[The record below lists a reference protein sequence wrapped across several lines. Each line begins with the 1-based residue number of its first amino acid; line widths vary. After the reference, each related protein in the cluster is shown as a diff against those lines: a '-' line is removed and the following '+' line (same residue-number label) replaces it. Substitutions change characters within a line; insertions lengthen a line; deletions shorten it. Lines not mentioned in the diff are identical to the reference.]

1 MDNNIDNNI
10 NNNNMDNNLSF
21 NDLIYGNYTSYETSD
36 EEYYLDIPELVN
48 LSNLH
53 INNDDDTNSLS
64 HLPRVNSCT
73 FIPIENNT
81 KNKCKRCASEPINMY
96 KNKKYKNDVTN
107 DVDNDANNDVDNDA
121 NNDDTNDATNIYNN
135 LILQNNEHLFSDDEL
150 LLSKEQQ
157 IEILKIFCNDFR
169 NNNIHNNE
177 IQNDTSITNC
187 PVIFCKCNSI

>member
-1 MDNNIDNNI
+1 MDNNM
-10 NNNNMDNNLSF
+10 NNNMDNMDNMDNNLSF
-21 NDLIYGNYTSYETSD
+21 NDLIYGNYTSYETGD

-73 FIPIENNT
+73 FIPIENDT

-96 KNKKYKNDVTN
+96 KSKKYKNDADN
-107 DVDNDANNDVDNDA
+107 NADNDE
-121 NNDDTNDATNIYNN
+121 TNIYNN

-157 IEILKIFCNDFR
+157 IEILEIFCSDFKKND
-169 NNNIHNNE
+169 IHNNE